1 VVVVV
6 GGGINIVVVNAVPTC
21 IVVVIVDEGS
31 FEAAGGTTGATELE
45 DEVDVDAVSTVTG
58 TIDVVWKPVTMGVP
72 SVAGAAGEALE
83 LVVARL
89 EDTLVDDVV
98 REALEL
104 VVARLEDTLVD
115 DVVGE
120 LAAVVGVAVARLEV
134 GLIPNTLWAT
144 VLSVHPTKTPSVV
157 FMGIATH
164 CMPAG
169 QTVVTKLP

>member
-1 VVVVV
+1 MVVVV
-6 GGGINIVVVNAVPTC
+6 GGGINMVVVNAVPTC

-45 DEVDVDAVSTVTG
+45 LEVEIDAVGTVTG

-72 SVAGAAGEALE
+72 AVAGATGEVLE

-89 EDTLVDDVV
+89 EDTLVDNVV
-98 REALEL
+98 REL
-104 VVARLEDTLVD
+104 T
-115 DVVGE
+115 
-120 LAAVVGVAVARLEV
+120 AVVGVAVARLEA

>member
-21 IVVVIVDEGS
+21 IVVVIVDGGA
-31 FEAAGGTTGATELE
+31 FEDCTTGATELE
-45 DEVDVDAVSTVTG
+45 LEVDVDAVGTVTG

-72 SVAGAAGEALE
+72 SGVGATEVVLE
-83 LVVARL
+83 LVIARL

-98 REALEL
+98 REL
-104 VVARLEDTLVD
+104 VTDAD
-115 DVVGE
+115 
-120 LAAVVGVAVARLEV
+120 VAVARIEV

-169 QTVVTKLP
+169 QTEVTKLP